1 MREYRDYLARTA
13 AMTQRQLHALLPKE
27 KEGRTMRAMVLERIS
42 SVEEKPLKLVDLPK
56 SIPGRD
62 QILVRVSACGVC
74 HTELDEIEGRV
85 TPSLLPMIL
94 GHEIVG
100 RVESLGSAARKF
112 KKGDRV
118 GIAWI
123 NWACGQCSFCLK
135 GEENL
140 CDAATWTG
148 KDAYGGY
155 AQYTVV
161 SEDFA
166 YPIPERFTDV
176 KAAPLLCA
184 GVIGYRALRLSG
196 MEDGKVLGLY
206 GFGAS
211 AHIVIQ
217 VAKYKYPNGRV
228 FVFTRPQQEEHQDL
242 ARKLGADWIGA
253 TGDTPPEKLG
263 CAIDFTP
270 VGEPVREAL
279 RNLQKGGRV
288 VINAI
293 RKTTPIPEL
302 DYTEHLWYEKEA
314 KSVANVTRRDAQ
326 EFLPLAA
333 EIPIVPETQEFELEE
348 ANEAL
353 ILLKGGKIRG
363 AGVLKI
369 AE

>member
-1 MREYRDYLARTA
+1 MK
-13 AMTQRQLHALLPKE
+13 AMLLDK
-27 KEGRTMRAMVLERIS
+27 IS
-42 SVEEKPLKLVDLPK
+42 SVEEKPLKLMELPRP
-56 SIPGRD
+56 IPGQN
-62 QILVRVSACGVC
+62 QILIKVSACGVC

-85 TPSLLPMIL
+85 SPSRLPMIL

-100 RVESLGSAARKF
+100 RVESLGQGASKF
-112 KKGDRV
+112 KTGDRV

-123 NWACGQCSFCLK
+123 NWACGH
-135 GEENL
+135 L
-140 CDAATWTG
+140 CDKAKWTG
-148 KDAYGGY
+148 KDVYGGY

-161 SEDFA
+161 SEEFA
-166 YPIPERFTDV
+166 YSIPERFTDL

-184 GVIGYRALRLSG
+184 GVVGYRALRLSG
-196 MEDGKVLGLY
+196 MENSRVLGLY

-211 AHIVIQ
+211 AHIIIQ
-217 VAKYKYPNGRV
+217 VAKYKYPDGKF
-228 FVFTRPQQEEHQDL
+228 FVFTRPNQKEHQNL
-242 ARKLGADWIGA
+242 ARKLGADWVGA
-253 TGDTPPEKLG
+253 TGDIPPEKLN

-302 DYTEHLWYEKEA
+302 DYTEHVWYEKEL

-333 EIPIVPETQEFELEE
+333 EIPIVPETQEFKLEE

-353 ILLKGGKIRG
+353 ILLKEGRMNG
-363 AGVLKI
+363 AGILKMT
-369 AE
+369 A

>member
-1 MREYRDYLARTA
+1 M
-13 AMTQRQLHALLPKE
+13 K
-27 KEGRTMRAMVLERIS
+27 AMVLKQTS
-42 SVEEKPLKLVDLPK
+42 SVEEKPLELVHLPTP
-56 SIPGRD
+56 IPD
-62 QILVRVSACGVC
+62 IKQILVKVYACGVC

-85 TPSLLPMIL
+85 SPSRFPMIL

-100 RVESLGSAARKF
+100 KVERLGPGATKF
-112 KKGDRV
+112 KEGDRV

-123 NWACGQCSFCLK
+123 NWACGKCSFCLK
-135 GEENL
+135 DEENL
-140 CDAATWTG
+140 CTEAKWTG
-148 KDAYGGY
+148 KDANGGY

-166 YPIPERFTDV
+166 YPIPDRFSDLE
-176 KAAPLLCA
+176 AAPLLCA
-184 GVIGYRALRLSG
+184 GVVGYRALRLTG
-196 MEDGKVLGLY
+196 MGDGQVLGLY

-211 AHIVIQ
+211 AHIIIQ
-217 VAKYKYPNGRV
+217 VAKYKYPHGKV
-228 FVFTRPQQEEHQDL
+228 FVFTRPNQVEHQSL

-253 TGDTPPEKLG
+253 TGDSSPEKLN

-270 VGEPVREAL
+270 VGVPVREAL
-279 RNLQKGGRV
+279 RNLEKGGRV

-302 DYTEHLWYEKEA
+302 DYTEHLWHEKEV

-333 EIPIVPETQEFELEE
+333 EIPIVPETQEFRLEE

-353 ILLKGGKIRG
+353 VLLKEGKIRG
-363 AGVLKI
+363 AGVLRI
-369 AE
+369 AT

>member
-1 MREYRDYLARTA
+1 M
-13 AMTQRQLHALLPKE
+13 K
-27 KEGRTMRAMVLERIS
+27 AMVLERVS
-42 SVEEKPLKLVDLPK
+42 SVEEKPLKLLHLPRPV
-56 SIPGRD
+56 PGEGEV
-62 QILVRVSACGVC
+62 LVKVSTCGVC

-85 TPSLLPMIL
+85 SPSRFPMIL

-100 RVESLGSAARKF
+100 RVESLGSAAKKF
-112 KKGDRV
+112 TRGDRV

-123 NWACGQCSFCLK
+123 NWACGRCSFCLK
-135 GEENL
+135 EEENL
-140 CDAATWTG
+140 CDTAGWTG
-148 KDAYGGY
+148 KDAPGGY
-155 AQYTVV
+155 AEYTVV
-161 SEDFA
+161 PEDFA
-166 YPIPERFTDV
+166 YPIPQEFTDA

-196 MEDGKVLGLY
+196 MEDGNVLGLY

-217 VAKYKYPNGRV
+217 VAKHKYPKGRV
-228 FVFTRPQQEEHQDL
+228 FVFTRPKQQEHQDL

-253 TGDTPPEKLG
+253 TGDTAPDKLD

-293 RKTTPIPEL
+293 RKVTPIPEL
-302 DYTEHLWYEKEA
+302 DYTKHLWHEKEV
-314 KSVANVTRRDAQ
+314 KSVANVTRRDAE

-333 EIPIVPETQEFELEE
+333 GIPIVPETQEFKLEE

-353 ILLKGGKIRG
+353 ILLKEGKIRG

-369 AE
+369 AG

>member
-1 MREYRDYLARTA
+1 M
-13 AMTQRQLHALLPKE
+13 K
-27 KEGRTMRAMVLERIS
+27 AMVLESMS
-42 SVEEKPLKLVDLPK
+42 SVEEKPLKLVDLPRPV
-56 SIPGRD
+56 PGRGE
-62 QILVRVSACGVC
+62 ILVKISACGVC

-85 TPSLLPMIL
+85 APSRFPMIL

-100 RVESLGSAARKF
+100 RVEGLGSAAKKF
-112 KKGDRV
+112 SKGDRV

-123 NWACGQCSFCLK
+123 NWACGKCRFCLK
-135 GEENL
+135 DEENL
-140 CDAATWTG
+140 CDTARWTG
-148 KDAYGGY
+148 KDVPGGY
-155 AQYTVV
+155 AEYTLV

-166 YPIPERFTDV
+166 YPIPEKFADV

-184 GVIGYRALRLSG
+184 GVIGYRALKLSG
-196 MEDGKVLGLY
+196 MENGRVLGLY

-217 VAKYKYPNGRV
+217 VAKHKHPNGRV
-228 FVFTRPQQEEHQDL
+228 FVFTRPQQTEHQDL

-253 TGDTPPEKLG
+253 TGDTSPEKLD

-293 RKTTPIPEL
+293 RKVAPIPEL
-302 DYTEHLWYEKEA
+302 DYTEHLWYEKEL

-333 EIPIVPETQEFELEE
+333 EIPIIPETEEFKLEE

-353 ILLKGGKIRG
+353 IVLKEGRMRG
-363 AGVLKI
+363 AGVLKV

>member
-1 MREYRDYLARTA
+1 MREHRDYLARTA
-13 AMTQRQLHALLPKE
+13 GMTQRQFDVLLPGHN
-27 KEGRTMRAMVLERIS
+27 EGGTMKAMVLDRVS
-42 SVEEKPLKLVDLPK
+42 AVEGKPLRMAELPR
-56 SIPGRD
+56 PVAGRG
-62 QILVRVSACGVC
+62 QVLVRVLTCGIC

-85 TPSLLPMIL
+85 SPSQFPMIL

-100 RVESLGSAARKF
+100 RVESLGPGVRKL
-112 KKGDRV
+112 KEGERV

-123 NWACGQCSFCLK
+123 NWACGKCSFCVK

-140 CDAATWTG
+140 CDTAKWTG
-148 KDAYGGY
+148 KDAHGGY

-161 SEDFA
+161 SENFA
-166 YPIPERFTDV
+166 YPIPQRFTDV
-176 KAAPLLCA
+176 EAAPLLCA

-196 MEDGKVLGLY
+196 MENGKVLGLY

-217 VAKYKYPNGRV
+217 VAEYEYPDGRV
-228 FVFTRPQQEEHQDL
+228 FVFTRPNQKEHQDL

-253 TGDTPPEKLG
+253 TGDTPPEKLD

-279 RNLQKGGRV
+279 RNLQKGGRL

-302 DYTEHLWYEKEA
+302 DYAEHLWHEKEV

-333 EIPIVPETQEFELEE
+333 EIPVVPETQEFRLEE

-353 ILLKGGKIRG
+353 ILLKEGKIRG
-363 AGVLKI
+363 AGVLKV

>member
-1 MREYRDYLARTA
+1 
-13 AMTQRQLHALLPKE
+13 
-27 KEGRTMRAMVLERIS
+27 MVLEKTS
-42 SVEEKPLKLVDLPK
+42 SIEEKPLKLMDLPRP
-56 SIPGRD
+56 IPGQN
-62 QILVRVSACGVC
+62 QILVKISTCGVC

-85 TPSLLPMIL
+85 SPSRFPMIL

-100 RVESLGSAARKF
+100 RIEGLGQGAKKF
-112 KKGDRV
+112 EEGDRV

-123 NWACGQCSFCLK
+123 NWACGHCTFCLK

-140 CDAATWTG
+140 CDKARWTG
-148 KDAYGGY
+148 KDVYGGY

-166 YPIPERFTDV
+166 YPIPERFTDM

-196 MEDGKVLGLY
+196 MGDDKVLGLY
-206 GFGAS
+206 GFGGS

-217 VAKYKYPNGRV
+217 VAKYKYPDGKV
-228 FVFTRPQQEEHQDL
+228 FVFTRPGQKEHQDL
-242 ARKLGADWIGA
+242 ARRLGADWIGA
-253 TGDTPPEKLG
+253 TGDTPPEKLN

-270 VGEPVREAL
+270 VGEPVRQAL
-279 RNLQKGGRV
+279 SSLQKGGRV

-293 RKTTPIPEL
+293 RKVTPIPEL
-302 DYTEHLWYEKEA
+302 DYTEHLWYEKEV
-314 KSVANVTRRDAQ
+314 KSVANVTRKDAH

-333 EIPIVPETQEFELEE
+333 EIPIIPETQEFRLKEV
-348 ANEAL
+348 NEAL
-353 ILLKGGKIRG
+353 ILLKEGRMHG

>member
-1 MREYRDYLARTA
+1 MKR
-13 AMTQRQLHALLPKE
+13 RQSDVLLP
-27 KEGRTMRAMVLERIS
+27 EGNEGGTMKAMVLDKVS
-42 SVEEKPLKLVDLPK
+42 PVEEKPLRLAELPRPV
-56 SIPGRD
+56 PGSG
-62 QILVRVSACGVC
+62 QILVRVSACGIC

-85 TPSLLPMIL
+85 APSLFPMIL
-94 GHEIVG
+94 GHEVVG
-100 RVESLGSAARKF
+100 MVEELGLGARKF

-123 NWACGQCSFCLK
+123 NWACGKCAFCLK

-140 CDAATWTG
+140 CDSAKWTG
-148 KDAYGGY
+148 KDADGGY

-166 YPIPERFTDV
+166 YPIPEGFTDAE
-176 KAAPLLCA
+176 AAPLLCA

-217 VAKYKYPNGRV
+217 VAKYKYPNSRV
-228 FVFTRPQQEEHQDL
+228 FVFTRSGQKEHQDL
-242 ARKLGADWIGA
+242 AGKLGADWIGA
-253 TGDTPPEKLG
+253 TGDTPPQKLN

-279 RNLQKGGRV
+279 RNLEKGGRV

-293 RKTTPIPEL
+293 RKATRVPEL
-302 DYTEHLWYEKEA
+302 DYTEHLWHEKEV
-314 KSVANVTRRDAQ
+314 KSVANVTRRDVQ

-333 EIPIVPETQEFELEE
+333 QIPIVPERREFKLEE

-353 ILLKGGKIRG
+353 ILLKEGKIRG
-363 AGVLKI
+363 AGVLKV

>member
-1 MREYRDYLARTA
+1 MLYCPR
-13 AMTQRQLHALLPKE
+13 HN
-27 KEGRTMRAMVLERIS
+27 EGTTMKAMVLERVS
-42 SVEEKPLKLVDLPK
+42 SVEERPLKLVDLPK
-56 SIPGRD
+56 SVPRRGEV
-62 QILVRVSACGVC
+62 LVKVSACGVC
-74 HTELDEIEGRV
+74 HTELDEIEGRMS
-85 TPSLLPMIL
+85 PSRFPMIL
-94 GHEIVG
+94 GHEVVG
-100 RVESLGSAARKF
+100 RVETLGSGAKKF
-112 KKGDRV
+112 REGDRV

-123 NWACGQCSFCLK
+123 NWACGKCSFCLK

-140 CDAATWTG
+140 CDTARWTG
-148 KDAYGGY
+148 KDAPGGY
-155 AQYTVV
+155 AEYTVV
-161 SEDFA
+161 PEDFA
-166 YPIPERFTDV
+166 YPVPQEFTDV

-196 MEDGKVLGLY
+196 LEDGRVLGLY

-217 VAKYKYPNGRV
+217 VAKHKYPNGRV
-228 FVFTRPQQEEHQDL
+228 FVFTRAHQKGHQDL

-253 TGDTPPEKLG
+253 TGDTSPEKLD

-270 VGEPVREAL
+270 VGVPAREAL

-293 RKTTPIPEL
+293 RKVTPIPEL
-302 DYTEHLWYEKEA
+302 DYTEHLWYEKEV

-333 EIPIVPETQEFELEE
+333 EIPIIPEIQEFKLEE

-353 ILLKGGKIRG
+353 ILLKEGKIRG

-369 AE
+369 SG

>member
-1 MREYRDYLARTA
+1 MREYQNYLGRTA
-13 AMTQRQLHALLPKE
+13 RMTQKQLDALPPE
-27 KEGRTMRAMVLERIS
+27 RSQGGTMKAMVLERIS
-42 SVEEKPLKLVDLPK
+42 AVEGRPLRLTDLARPVPK
-56 SIPGRD
+56 RG
-62 QILVRVSACGVC
+62 QILVKVSTCGVC
-74 HTELDEIEGRV
+74 HTELDEIEGRIP
-85 TPSLLPMIL
+85 PSRFPMVL
-94 GHEIVG
+94 GHEVVG
-100 RVESLGSAARKF
+100 KVAALGFGAKRF
-112 KKGDRV
+112 REGDRV

-123 NWACGQCSFCLK
+123 NWACGKCSFCIK

-140 CDAATWTG
+140 CDAARWTG
-148 KDAYGGY
+148 KDAPGGY

-166 YPIPERFTDV
+166 YPIPDRFTDV
-176 KAAPLLCA
+176 EAAPLLCA

-211 AHIVIQ
+211 AHIIIQ
-217 VAKYKYPNGRV
+217 VAKYKYPSGKL
-228 FVFTRPQQEEHQDL
+228 FVFTRANQKDHQNL
-242 ARKLGADWIGA
+242 ARRLGADWIGA
-253 TGDTPPEKLG
+253 TGDMSPEKLD

-270 VGEPVREAL
+270 VGGPVREAL

-293 RKTTPIPEL
+293 RKTTPVPEL
-302 DYTEHLWYEKEA
+302 DYTEHLWYEKEL

-333 EIPIVPETQEFELEE
+333 RIPIVPETQEFRLEE

-353 ILLKGGKIRG
+353 VLLKEGKMRG
-363 AGVLKI
+363 AGVLRMS
-369 AE
+369 E

>member
-1 MREYRDYLARTA
+1 M
-13 AMTQRQLHALLPKE
+13 K
-27 KEGRTMRAMVLERIS
+27 AMVLEKVS
-42 SVEEKPLKLVDLPK
+42 SVAERPLKLVDLPT
-56 SIPGRD
+56 PVAGRG

-74 HTELDEIEGRV
+74 HTELDEIEGRIP
-85 TPSLLPMIL
+85 PSRFPMIL

-100 RVESLGSAARKF
+100 RVESLGPGAGKF
-112 KKGDRV
+112 RERDRV

-123 NWACGQCSFCLK
+123 NWACGRCSFCLT
-135 GEENL
+135 GQENL
-140 CDAATWTG
+140 CETATWTG

-161 SEDFA
+161 AEDFA
-166 YPIPERFTDV
+166 YPIPEGFTDV

-217 VAKYKYPNGRV
+217 VAKYEYPAGRV
-228 FVFTRPQQEEHQDL
+228 FVFTRPNQREHQDL
-242 ARKLGADWIGA
+242 ARELGADWIGA
-253 TGDTPPEKLG
+253 TGDTPPEKLN

-288 VINAI
+288 VVNAI

-302 DYTEHLWYEKEA
+302 DYTEHLWYEKEV

-333 EIPIVPETQEFELEE
+333 EIPIVAESQEFGLEE

-353 ILLKGGKIRG
+353 VLLKEGKIRG
-363 AGVLKI
+363 AAVMSMTR
-369 AE
+369 

>member
-1 MREYRDYLARTA
+1 MRQYRDYLARGA
-13 AMTQRQLHALLPKE
+13 GMTQRQSDVLLP
-27 KEGRTMRAMVLERIS
+27 EGNGGGTMRAMVLDKVSR
-42 SVEEKPLKLVDLPK
+42 VEEKPLRLAHLPQPV
-56 SIPGRD
+56 PGRG
-62 QILVRVSACGVC
+62 QILVRVSACGIC

-85 TPSLLPMIL
+85 APSRFPMIL
-94 GHEIVG
+94 GHEVVG
-100 RVESLGSAARKF
+100 MVEELGLGARKF

-123 NWACGQCSFCLK
+123 NWACGKCSFCLK

-140 CDAATWTG
+140 CDSAKWTG
-148 KDAYGGY
+148 KDADGGY

-166 YPIPERFTDV
+166 YPIPEGFTDV
-176 KAAPLLCA
+176 EAAPLLCA
-184 GVIGYRALRLSG
+184 GVVGYRALRLSG

-228 FVFTRPQQEEHQDL
+228 FVFTRPNQEEHQDL
-242 ARKLGADWIGA
+242 AGKLGADWIGA
-253 TGDTPPEKLG
+253 TGDTPPEKLD

-270 VGEPVREAL
+270 VGQPVREAL

-293 RKTTPIPEL
+293 RKATPIPEL
-302 DYTEHLWYEKEA
+302 DYTEHLWHEKEV
-314 KSVANVTRRDAQ
+314 KSVANVTRRDVQ

-333 EIPIVPETQEFELEE
+333 KIPIVPETQEFKLEE

-353 ILLKGGKIRG
+353 ILLKEGKIRG
-363 AGVLKI
+363 AAVLKMT
-369 AE
+369 E

>member
-1 MREYRDYLARTA
+1 M
-13 AMTQRQLHALLPKE
+13 K
-27 KEGRTMRAMVLERIS
+27 AMVLKKIS
-42 SVEEKPLKLVDLPK
+42 SVEGKFLELVDLPK
-56 SIPGRD
+56 PIPSSR
-62 QILVRVSACGVC
+62 QILVKVSACGVC

-85 TPSLLPMIL
+85 SPSRFPMIL

-100 RVESLGSAARKF
+100 RVESLGRRAKRF
-112 KKGDRV
+112 RKGDRV

-140 CDAATWTG
+140 CDTAKWTG
-148 KDAYGGY
+148 KDADGGY

-166 YPIPERFTDV
+166 YPIPERFTDLE
-176 KAAPLLCA
+176 AAPLLCA
-184 GVIGYRALRLSG
+184 GVVGYRGLRLSG

-217 VAKYKYPNGRV
+217 AAKYKYPNGKV
-228 FVFTRPQQEEHQDL
+228 FVFTRPNQKEHRNL

-253 TGDTPPEKLG
+253 TGDTSPEKLN

-270 VGEPVREAL
+270 VGIPVREAL
-279 RNLQKGGRV
+279 RNLEKGGRV

-293 RKTTPIPEL
+293 RKTMPIPEL
-302 DYTEHLWYEKEA
+302 DYTEHLWYEKEL

-333 EIPIVPETQEFELEE
+333 EIPIAPETQEFSLEE

-353 ILLKGGKIRG
+353 ILLKEGKIRG
-363 AGVLKI
+363 AGVLKMT
-369 AE
+369 E

>member
-1 MREYRDYLARTA
+1 M
-13 AMTQRQLHALLPKE
+13 K
-27 KEGRTMRAMVLERIS
+27 AMVLKKIS
-42 SVEEKPLKLVDLPK
+42 SVEEMPLELVDLADP
-56 SIPGRD
+56 IPGPGQTR
-62 QILVRVSACGVC
+62 VKVSACGVC

-85 TPSLLPMIL
+85 PPSRFPMIL

-100 RVESLGSAARKF
+100 RVESLGPGATKF
-112 KKGDRV
+112 KQGDRV

-123 NWACGQCSFCLK
+123 NWSCGQCSFCLK

-140 CDAATWTG
+140 CDTAKWTG
-148 KDAYGGY
+148 KDADGGY
-155 AQYTVV
+155 AQYTIV

-166 YPIPERFTDV
+166 YPIPEIFTDLQ
-176 KAAPLLCA
+176 AAPLLCA
-184 GVIGYRALRLSG
+184 GVIGYRALRLTG
-196 MEDGKVLGLY
+196 MEDGKALGLY

-217 VAKYKYPNGRV
+217 IAKHKYPNGKV
-228 FVFTRPQQEEHQDL
+228 FVFTRPSQEEHRNL
-242 ARKLGADWIGA
+242 AKKLGADWIGA
-253 TGDTPPEKLG
+253 TGDTSPEKLN

-270 VGEPVREAL
+270 VGVPVREAL
-279 RNLQKGGRV
+279 RNLEKGGRV

-302 DYTEHLWYEKEA
+302 DYAEHLWYEKEI

-333 EIPIVPETQEFELEE
+333 EIPIAPEVREFRLEE

-353 ILLKGGKIRG
+353 ILLKEGRIRG
-363 AGVLKI
+363 AGVLNI
-369 AE
+369 LG

>member
-1 MREYRDYLARTA
+1 M
-13 AMTQRQLHALLPKE
+13 K
-27 KEGRTMRAMVLERIS
+27 AMVLEKVS
-42 SVEEKPLKLVDLPK
+42 SVAERPLKLVDLPT
-56 SIPGRD
+56 PVAGRG

-74 HTELDEIEGRV
+74 HTELDEIEGRIP
-85 TPSLLPMIL
+85 PSRFPMIL

-100 RVESLGSAARKF
+100 RVESLGPGAGRF
-112 KKGDRV
+112 REGDRV

-123 NWACGQCSFCLK
+123 NWACGKCLFCLK
-135 GEENL
+135 GQENL
-140 CDAATWTG
+140 CETATWTG
-148 KDAYGGY
+148 KDVYGGY
-155 AQYTVV
+155 AEYTVV
-161 SEDFA
+161 AEDFA
-166 YPIPERFTDV
+166 YPIPEGFTDL

-217 VAKYKYPNGRV
+217 VAKYEYPDGRV
-228 FVFTRPQQEEHQDL
+228 FVFTRPNQREHQDL
-242 ARKLGADWIGA
+242 ARELGADWIGA
-253 TGDTPPEKLG
+253 TGDTPPEKLN

-288 VINAI
+288 VVNAI

-302 DYTEHLWYEKEA
+302 DYTEHLWYEKEV

-333 EIPIVPETQEFELEE
+333 EIPIVAESQEFGLEE

-353 ILLKGGKIRG
+353 VLLKEGKIRG
-363 AGVLKI
+363 AAVMSMTR
-369 AE
+369 

>member
-1 MREYRDYLARTA
+1 M
-13 AMTQRQLHALLPKE
+13 K
-27 KEGRTMRAMVLERIS
+27 AMVLENIS
-42 SVEEKPLKLVDLPK
+42 AVEGRPLKLVDLPR
-56 SIPGRD
+56 PVPERD
-62 QILVRVSACGVC
+62 QILVKVSACGVC
-74 HTELDEIEGRV
+74 RTELDEIEGRLP
-85 TPSLLPMIL
+85 PSEFPMVL

-100 RVESLGSAARKF
+100 RVEDLGSGAKKF
-112 KKGDRV
+112 RIGDRV

-123 NWACGQCSFCLK
+123 NCACGTCAFCLK

-140 CDAATWTG
+140 CETARWTG
-148 KDAYGGY
+148 KDTPGGY
-155 AQYTVV
+155 AEYTVV
-161 SEDFA
+161 HEDFA
-166 YPIPERFTDV
+166 YPIPEKFTDV

-196 MEDGKVLGLY
+196 MADGKVLGLY

-217 VAKYKYPNGRV
+217 VVRHNYPNGRV
-228 FVFTRPQQEEHQDL
+228 FVFTRPHQKEHQDL

-253 TGDTPPEKLG
+253 TGDASPEKLD

-279 RNLQKGGRV
+279 RNLQRGGRV

-293 RKTTPIPEL
+293 RKVTPIPEL
-302 DYTEHLWYEKEA
+302 DYAEHLWDEKEV

-333 EIPIVPETQEFELEE
+333 EIPIVPETREFKLEE

-353 ILLKGGKIRG
+353 VLLKEGRIRG
-363 AGVLKI
+363 AGVLKM

>member
-1 MREYRDYLARTA
+1 M
-13 AMTQRQLHALLPKE
+13 K
-27 KEGRTMRAMVLERIS
+27 AMVLERVS

-56 SIPGRD
+56 PVPRGRE
-62 QILVRVSACGVC
+62 ILVRVSACGVC

-85 TPSLLPMIL
+85 PPSEVPTVL

-100 RVESLGSAARKF
+100 RVEELGSGAEKF
-112 KKGDRV
+112 RKGDRA

-123 NWACGQCSFCLK
+123 NWACGRCSFCLK

-140 CDAATWTG
+140 CDSARWTG
-148 KDAYGGY
+148 KDAAGGY
-155 AQYTVV
+155 AEYTVV
-161 SEDFA
+161 PEDFA
-166 YPIPERFTDV
+166 YLIPQEFTDV

-196 MEDGKVLGLY
+196 MEDGRVLGLY

-217 VAKYKYPNGRV
+217 IAKHKYPEARV
-228 FVFTRPQQEEHQDL
+228 FVFTRPHQKEHQDL

-253 TGDTPPEKLG
+253 TGDTSPEKLD

-293 RKTTPIPEL
+293 RKVTPIPEL
-302 DYTEHLWYEKEA
+302 DYAEHLWHEKEV
-314 KSVANVTRRDAQ
+314 KSVANVTRKDAQ

-333 EIPIVPETQEFELEE
+333 GIPIVPETQEFKLEE

-353 ILLKGGKIRG
+353 ALLKEGKIRG

>member
-1 MREYRDYLARTA
+1 M
-13 AMTQRQLHALLPKE
+13 K
-27 KEGRTMRAMVLERIS
+27 AMVLNKIS
-42 SVEEKPLKLVDLPK
+42 SVEERPMELVDLPEPV
-56 SIPGRD
+56 PGRG

-85 TPSLLPMIL
+85 SPSKFPMIL

-100 RVESLGSAARKF
+100 RVESLGLGAGKF
-112 KKGDRV
+112 RKGDRV

-123 NWACGQCSFCLK
+123 NWACGHCSFCLK

-140 CDAATWTG
+140 CDTAQWTG
-148 KDAYGGY
+148 KDAPGGY
-155 AQYTVV
+155 AQYTAV

-166 YPIPERFTDV
+166 YPIPKRFTDV
-176 KAAPLLCA
+176 KTAPLLCA

-196 MEDGKVLGLY
+196 MEGGKVLGLY

-217 VAKYKYPNGRV
+217 VTKYKYPDSKV
-228 FVFTRPQQEEHQDL
+228 FVFTRPNQKEHQDL

-253 TGDTPPEKLG
+253 TGDTPPEKLN

-288 VINAI
+288 VVNAI

-302 DYTEHLWYEKEA
+302 DYTEHLWYEKEV
-314 KSVANVTRRDAQ
+314 KSVANVTRMDAQ

-333 EIPIVPETQEFELEE
+333 EIPIIPETQEFKLEE
-348 ANEAL
+348 VNEVL
-353 ILLKGGKIRG
+353 VLLKEGKVCG
-363 AGVLKI
+363 AGVLKMT
-369 AE
+369 E